1 MTSIV
6 RVRNASEMAL
16 SLVQSEFPNYHPLI
30 ALARLA
36 HKDDVIAD
44 AKLELEVHKAI
55 LPYVTPK
62 LSSVEV
68 KSDLSDQR
76 RVIVS
81 LFEDVQLPNGSIVD
95 VETPLVLEEGHE
107 LVRLD

>member
-1 MTSIV
+1 MSQVV

-16 SLVQSEFPNYHPLI
+16 SLVQSEYPNYHPLVS
-30 ALARLA
+30 LARLA
-36 HKDDVIAD
+36 HSEHALAD
-44 AKLELEVHKAI
+44 PKLELEIHKTI

-68 KSDLSDQR
+68 KTDQNDQR
-76 RVIVS
+76 RVVVS

-95 VETPLVLEEGHE
+95 VEMPLVLEEGHE